1 MNNLRII
8 FQGKT
13 GKLDGLVIRYPR
25 IEDLKLMHLYINKL
39 SRERTYIIFQGEK
52 VTEKEEKDYI
62 KNYLDKIKN
71 KQALPIICLK
81 ENELV
86 SVADIIMKERNQ
98 KHVGILGLTV
108 AKKYRGMGIG
118 RLMMKLLLQHAKN
131 KLPEL
136 KIITL
141 NVFAEN
147 KIAFNLYKKFGFKQY
162 GVLPNG
168 TYFRDKLMDYV
179 EMYREI

>member
-25 IEDLKLMHLYINKL
+25 IEDLKLMHNYINKL
-39 SRERTYIIFQGEK
+39 SKERTFIIFQGEEI
-52 VTEKEEKDYI
+52 TEKEEKNYI
-62 KNYLDKIKN
+62 KNYLEKIRK
-71 KQALPIICLK
+71 KQALPLICLK
-81 ENELV
+81 ENDLI

-108 AKKYRGMGIG
+108 AKKFRRLGVGKLMIG
-118 RLMMKLLLQHAKN
+118 LLLKEAKKN
-131 KLPEL
+131 LPDL
-136 KIITL
+136 KIISL
-141 NVFAEN
+141 NAFGEN
-147 KIAFNLYKKFGFKQY
+147 HIAINLYKKFGFKQY

>member
-13 GKLDGLVIRYPR
+13 GKLDGLIIRYPR
-25 IEDLKLMHLYINKL
+25 IEDLKLMHNYINKL
-39 SRERTYIIFQGEK
+39 SRERTYIIFQGAK
-52 VTEKEEKDYI
+52 ITEKEEKDYI
-62 KNYLDKIKN
+62 KNYLDKIKK
-71 KQALPIICLK
+71 KQALPLICLK
-81 ENELV
+81 DNELV
-86 SVADIIMKERNQ
+86 SVVDIIMKEKNQ

-108 AKKYRGMGIG
+108 AKKYRGKGVAK
-118 RLMMKLLLQHAKN
+118 LMMKLLLAEAKKN
-131 KLPEL
+131 LPVLKL
-136 KIITL
+136 ITL
-141 NVFAEN
+141 NVFGEN
-147 KIAFNLYKKFGFKQY
+147 HIAINLYKKFGFKQC